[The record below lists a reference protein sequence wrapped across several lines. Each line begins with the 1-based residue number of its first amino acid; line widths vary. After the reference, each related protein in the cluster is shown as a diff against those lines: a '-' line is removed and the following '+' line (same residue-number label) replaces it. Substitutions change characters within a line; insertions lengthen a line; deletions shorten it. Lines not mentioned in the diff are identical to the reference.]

1 MAEAYQSLYRRYR
14 PQRFSDVRG
23 QDHVTTALRNAIR
36 NDRVA
41 HAYLFSGPRGTGKT
55 SVARILAKAL
65 NCESTIDGEPDDTC
79 DACRQIREGTSFDVI
94 ELDAA
99 SNSRVDDMRDLL
111 PRVNLGAAGRRKVFI
126 VDEVHML
133 SPAASNA
140 LLKTLEEPPEHV
152 VFVLATTN
160 PEKVLETIRSR
171 TQHFEFH
178 LLPTDVLGDLVRDIN
193 KSAELGMAEDTLD
206 RVVRR
211 GSGSARDALSA
222 LDQAFALGGIESEV
236 DVADEITE
244 AICDG
249 DTARALTALA
259 GGCASGR
266 DVRHLA
272 EELLEHLRNVFLARV
287 APGVLDLPQ
296 VERERITDQA
306 GRLSPAAITRAMES
320 VGEGIALMKDAL
332 DPRVSLEVSLV
343 RITRP
348 DVDASTAALLE
359 RIERLERAVEHGTG
373 ASTPPPPRPGDEEA
387 ELHPRPAV
395 AAPPSDPAPRSGA
408 RPALGGVRKQAPARP
423 TPPPQRVTPAPSKV
437 AEAKTAKAA
446 PPTAPAASPP
456 VAPQNAAAGAAPSR
470 DELVKAWGDV
480 VLPKLRPRARS
491 LFNVGRFLSADGAT
505 ATFGLPNAIHV
516 EHASKERGEVE
527 AALAAHFG
535 SAVSLR
541 LVVDD
546 GGAIPHQPDEPEEAI
561 DVSELQD
568 APDAAADPV
577 DWLKGKFAGAQEV
590 EEK

>member
-65 NCESTIDGEPDDTC
+65 NCESPIDGEPDDSC

-193 KSAELGMAEDTLD
+193 KSAELGMADDTLD

-222 LDQAFALGGIESEV
+222 LDQAFALGGIETEV

-259 GGCASGR
+259 GGCSSGR

-287 APGVLDLPQ
+287 APAVLDLPHA
-296 VERERITDQA
+296 ERDRVVDQA
-306 GRLSPAAITRAMES
+306 GRLSPAAITRAMEA
-320 VGEGIALMKDAL
+320 VGEGIALMKDSL
-332 DPRVSLEVSLV
+332 DPRVSLEVALV
-343 RITRP
+343 RVTRP
-348 DVDASTAALLE
+348 DADTSSAALLE

-373 ASTPPPPRPGDEEA
+373 VVAPPPPRPGDEES
-387 ELHPRPAV
+387 ELHPHPVVTPPPA
-395 AAPPSDPAPRSGA
+395 DPAPRA
-408 RPALGGVRKQAPARP
+408 PRPAAATRKQAPSRP
-423 TPPPQRVTPAPSKV
+423 SAAPSRVTPPPTKAPAAAKAAKPVAAEPAPPS
-437 AEAKTAKAA
+437 AKGGAA
-446 PPTAPAASPP
+446 PPT
-456 VAPQNAAAGAAPSR
+456 R

-491 LFNVGRFLSADGAT
+491 LFNVGRFLSTEGAT

-516 EHASKERGEVE
+516 EHASKERDEVE
-527 AALAAHFG
+527 GALRAHFG
-535 SAVSLR
+535 AAVSLR

-546 GGAIPHQPDEPEEAI
+546 GGAVARVEDEPEEAV
-561 DVSELQD
+561 DMSQLRD
-568 APDAAADPV
+568 APDASADPV

-590 EEK
+590 DEQ

>member
-14 PQRFSDVRG
+14 PQRFSEVRG

-65 NCESTIDGEPDDTC
+65 NCESLVDGEPDDSC
-79 DACRQIREGTSFDVI
+79 EPCRQIREGTSFDVI

-99 SNSRVDDMRDLL
+99 SNSRVDEMRDLL

-133 SPAASNA
+133 STAASNA

-178 LLPTDVLGDLVRDIN
+178 LLPTDVLGELVRDIN
-193 KSAELGMAEDTLD
+193 KSADLGMADDTLD

-222 LDQAFALGGIESEV
+222 LDQAFALGGIGDEV
-236 DVADEITE
+236 DTADEITE
-244 AICDG
+244 AICDS
-249 DTARALTALA
+249 DTARALAALA
-259 GGCASGR
+259 AGCSSGR

-272 EELLEHLRNVFLARV
+272 EELLERLRNVLLSRV
-287 APGVLDLPQ
+287 APAVLDLPDA
-296 VERERITDQA
+296 ERQRVADQA
-306 GRLSPAAITRAMES
+306 GRLSAAAITRAMEA

-332 DPRVSLEVSLV
+332 DPRVSLEVALV
-343 RITRP
+343 RVTRP
-348 DVDASTAALLE
+348 DADTSSAALLE
-359 RIERLERAVEHGTG
+359 RIERLERAVEGGT
-373 ASTPPPPRPGDEEA
+373 AHAPPPRPGEEEA
-387 ELHPRPAV
+387 EIHRPKAAV
-395 AAPPSDPAPRSGA
+395 TPPPSDPAPRA
-408 RPALGGVRKQAPARP
+408 TRPALGGVRKQAPAGSVPAQRP
-423 TPPPQRVTPAPSKV
+423 KPAPTRAPTRAPAPVKSAAPT
-437 AEAKTAKAA
+437 AEAPAA
-446 PPTAPAASPP
+446 PPPG
-456 VAPQNAAAGAAPSR
+456 VAGGDPPSR
-470 DELVKAWGDV
+470 DDLVKAWGDV

-491 LFNVGRFLSADGAT
+491 LFNVGRFISAEGNT
-505 ATFGLPNAIHV
+505 ATFGLPNEIHV
-516 EHASKERGEVE
+516 EHASKERNEVE
-527 AALAAHFG
+527 AALRAHFG
-535 SAVSLR
+535 VAVSLR
-541 LVVDD
+541 LVVD
-546 GGAIPHQPDEPEEAI
+546 GGAAVEATHDEPEETI
-561 DVSELQD
+561 DVTELED
-568 APDAAADPV
+568 APASAADPV

-590 EEK
+590 EEQ